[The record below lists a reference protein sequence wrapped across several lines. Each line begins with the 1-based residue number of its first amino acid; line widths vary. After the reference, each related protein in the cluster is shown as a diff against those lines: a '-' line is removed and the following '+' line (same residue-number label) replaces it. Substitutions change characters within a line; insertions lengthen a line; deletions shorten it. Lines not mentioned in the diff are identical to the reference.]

1 MDRKPRRKQRGKTSY
16 PTHATAKNARRQF
29 LKILGRGLLAI
40 PAAGIANACGI
51 GREKHWELS
60 GDQAPPDW
68 LEPDPD
74 IIEEDYYSLG
84 GVAVEDINYQQ
95 PDIEEY
101 DLGGLTP
108 DIQEEDFPPLAGDAP
123 PPDLIQQPDND
134 PGDIQEED
142 FPPLP
147 GEAPFEPDI
156 VEEDVQHAVD
166 VKKEADVEEWP
177 LDGDMEIPE
186 GY

>member
-1 MDRKPRRKQRGKTSY
+1 MDRKPRRKTRGESSY
-16 PTHATAKNARRQF
+16 PTHDNAKSARRQF
-29 LKILGRGLLAI
+29 LKILGKGLLAI
-40 PAAGIANACGI
+40 PAAGLANACGI
-51 GREKHWELS
+51 GREEHWQTS
-60 GDQAPPDW
+60 GDLEPPDW

-74 IIEEDYYSLG
+74 IIEEDLYSLG
-84 GVAVEDINYQQ
+84 GVAVEDIDYPD
-95 PDIEEY
+95 PDIEEF
-101 DLGGLTP
+101 DLGGVAPPP
-108 DIQEEDFPPLAGDAP
+108 DIKEEDFPPLAGDEP
-123 PPDLIQQPDND
+123 IPDLIQQPDNN

-156 VEEDVQHAVD
+156 VEQE
-166 VKKEADVEEWP
+166 VKKEPDVEEWP